1 MDIALLRARLDE
13 IPRTHLATLPTPL
26 RPLPRLRAALGP
38 EAPDI
43 LIKIDEE
50 TGFGLGGNKVRKLE
64 YELAPDRIGQAT
76 HLVTSGGAQSNH
88 CRVTAAAAARL
99 GLGCI
104 LVVNGPVPDPPTGN
118 ALLHRLLGAH
128 IRRVDRRE
136 EREPAMRAAAEE
148 IAAAGGRA
156 CLVPLG
162 ASTPVGALGYVR
174 AALEL
179 HDQLRP
185 EADR

>member
-76 HLVTSGGAQSNH
+76 HLVTSGG
-88 CRVTAAAAARL
+88 
-99 GLGCI
+99 
-104 LVVNGPVPDPPTGN
+104 
-118 ALLHRLLGAH
+118 
-128 IRRVDRRE
+128 
-136 EREPAMRAAAEE
+136 
-148 IAAAGGRA
+148 
-156 CLVPLG
+156 
-162 ASTPVGALGYVR
+162 
-174 AALEL
+174 
-179 HDQLRP
+179 
-185 EADR
+185 